1 MKSNCILI
9 HFPKTVDVINHL
21 NDLGLKYTET
31 KDEYDVIVDDAPGDI
46 VEEGYYQ
53 DPDLE
58 ICDHYGI
65 NYGLVNC
72 IEAVY

>member
-1 MKSNCILI
+1 MKPYSILI

>member
-1 MKSNCILI
+1 MKPYSILI

-72 IEAVY
+72 IEEVY

>member
-1 MKSNCILI
+1 M
-9 HFPKTVDVINHL
+9 
-21 NDLGLKYTET
+21 GLKYTET

-72 IEAVY
+72 IEMA